1 MSSSEFGY
9 RKTISWLFQQFP
21 SYQNIG
27 VKAYKPDLGNIIEL
41 IDYLELDISDIQFIH
56 VAGTNG
62 KGTCTNYLA
71 SVLMESG
78 YKTGVFTSPHIVD
91 FRERIVIDGEQID
104 EKSVI
109 DFCQKIQNLSF
120 SPSFFEISFAMALN
134 YFVQEKCEFAVI
146 ETGLG
151 GRLDATNIISPVLSI
166 ITNIGLDHVQLLGN
180 TLPEIAFEKAGI
192 IKGNTPVI
200 IGEYEITTFPV
211 FEKIAKER
219 NAPLHLVS
227 SQPLKKSHFKIE
239 NYKQK
244 NEKIILETILL
255 LQQKE
260 VRITEADIENGF
272 KNIYKNTSYRGR
284 FQIISEKPLEIVD
297 VAHNEDGIKD
307 LMIAVKQFNYK
318 RLHIIYGT
326 SSDKNYE
333 DLIKLFPLDAEIYF
347 AEFSNAR
354 SLKMGEARE
363 RLRADGRRISFYP
376 SVVEAH
382 ESLKAI
388 RNEEDLTLITGSFF
402 LISDYFQYFF

>member
-1 MSSSEFGY
+1 MSSSESGY
-9 RKTISWLFQQFP
+9 QKTISWLFQQFP

-27 VKAYKPDLGNIIEL
+27 VKAYKPDLGNIREL
-41 IDYLELDISDIQFIH
+41 IDYLKIDISAIQFIH

-91 FRERIVIDGEQID
+91 FRERIIINGKQID

-109 DFCQKIQNLSF
+109 DFCQKIRDLSF
-120 SPSFFEISFAMALN
+120 APSFFEISFAMALN
-134 YFVQEKCEFAVI
+134 YFAQEKCEFAVI

-192 IKGNTPVI
+192 IKENTPVI
-200 IGEYEITTFPV
+200 IGEYEVTTFPV
-211 FEKIAKER
+211 FEKITKEK
-219 NAPLHLVS
+219 NAPLYLIS
-227 SQPLKKSHFKIE
+227 SQPLRESRFKVE

-244 NEKIILETILL
+244 NEKIILEAILL
-255 LQQKE
+255 LQQKG
-260 VRITEADIENGF
+260 VKITEAGIENGF

-284 FQIISEKPLEIVD
+284 FQIISEKPLEIID
-297 VAHNEDGIKD
+297 VAHNEDGIRD
-307 LMIAVKQFNYK
+307 LMMAVKQFNYK

-354 SLKMGEARE
+354 SLKMEAASE
-363 RLRADGRRISFYP
+363 RLRTDGRRISFYP
-376 SVVEAH
+376 SVVEAY

-402 LISDYFQYFF
+402 LISDYFQHFF

>member
-1 MSSSEFGY
+1 MSSSESSY
-9 RKTISWLFQQFP
+9 QKTISWLFRQFP

-27 VKAYKPDLGNIIEL
+27 VKAYKPDLGNIIAL
-41 IDYLELDISDIQFIH
+41 IDYLKIDISAIQFIH

-91 FRERIVIDGEQID
+91 FRERIIINGRQID

-109 DFCQKIQNLSF
+109 DFCQKIQELHF
-120 SPSFFEISFAMALN
+120 FPSFFEISFAMALS
-134 YFVQEKCEFAVI
+134 YFAQEKCRFAVI

-166 ITNIGLDHVQLLGN
+166 ITNIGLDHVQLLGS

-192 IKGNTPVI
+192 IKENTPVI
-200 IGEYEITTFPV
+200 IGEYEVTTFPV

-219 NAPLHLVS
+219 NAPLYLVS
-227 SQPLKKSHFKIE
+227 SQPLKKSHFKIK

-244 NEKIILETILL
+244 NEKIILEAVFL
-255 LQQKE
+255 LQQKG
-260 VRITEADIENGF
+260 VRISTSAIENGF

-284 FQIISEKPLEIVD
+284 FQIISERPLEIVD

-307 LMIAVKQFNYK
+307 LMMAIKQFNYK

-333 DLIKLFPLDAEIYF
+333 ELIKLFPSDAEIYF
-347 AEFSNAR
+347 TEFSNAR
-354 SLKMGEARE
+354 SLKMDVARE
-363 RLRADGRRISFYP
+363 MLKADNRRISFYP
-376 SVVEAH
+376 SIVEAY

-402 LISDYFQYFF
+402 LISDYFQHFF